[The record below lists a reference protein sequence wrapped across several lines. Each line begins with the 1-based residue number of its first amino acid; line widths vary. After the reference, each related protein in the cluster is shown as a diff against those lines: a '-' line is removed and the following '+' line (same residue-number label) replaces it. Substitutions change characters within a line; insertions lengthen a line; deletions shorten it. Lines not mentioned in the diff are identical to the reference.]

1 MSQTVTVE
9 DGLPKDADAPVQ
21 NNEKPNNK
29 PKDKTQG
36 DIVRE
41 RINEIFTTENPDIT
55 NPDFIKQLKKR
66 IVSEFNLRGGW
77 GTKVKNHI
85 ESVMEERGISK
96 GKLPDNVNINLKSAD
111 VQNST
116 SEDKNSHAPSG
127 ASATGAVPAQSQDA
141 PPPRVYKTPEEKRAA
156 MEKIITS
163 VTGIMNSFYIK
174 IGLIQGDEIE
184 EEVKPKT
191 KKEAIEEFN
200 AESKR
205 LSAELADVCEE
216 YDWQLPKEFRLALV
230 LAGFGNLYG
239 APIVSKYLSGNGAAD
254 KAKVAFKNLPST
266 DNEKLQKMLKD
277 KF

>member
-1 MSQTVTVE
+1 MSQPAIITVE
-9 DGLPKDADAPVQ
+9 DGLPNDADAPVQ
-21 NNEKPNNK
+21 NNEKP
-29 PKDKTQG
+29 KDKTQG
-36 DIVRE
+36 EIVRD
-41 RINEIFTTENPDIT
+41 RINEIFTSENPDIT

-66 IVSEFNLRGGW
+66 ILSEYKLKGGW

-96 GKLPDNVNINLKSAD
+96 GKIPDNVNVNLKSAD
-111 VQNST
+111 IQNST
-116 SEDKNSHAPSG
+116 SDDKNSHAPSG

-141 PPPRVYKTPEEKRAA
+141 PPSRVYKTPEEKRAA

-254 KAKVAFKNLPST
+254 KAKIAFKNLPSA
-266 DNEKLQKMLKD
+266 DDKKLQDLLKD